1 MLFLKRFLLRE
12 NGAMGKKLI
21 AERKKYITSFD
32 LIQEGFMGNEKWFE
46 VDFSTDND
54 IVSIKCNG
62 QKVENSAY
70 NRARVAKILNS

>member
-1 MLFLKRFLLRE
+1 MLFFKTIKLRE
-12 NGAMGKKLI
+12 NGAMGTKLI
-21 AERKKYITSFD
+21 AERKKDVTSFD
-32 LIQEGFMGNEKWFE
+32 LLQEGFMGNEKWFE